1 VTSAFNP
8 RTHMEKI
15 TAEAAELAALLG
27 EDWTT
32 EGNLGQSVV
41 HRTKIVSVSMFG
53 GAVSYRRGGEHRRSL
68 FASTNTPADLWE
80 WVAQVAIIADPRDTA
95 AAGVRLISMED
106 PEGIAGVEAQRAAE
120 YGTVPLVARATLE
133 PIGAAT
139 VTEWVVQLGEERPSR
154 VWNWTDSRYSPH
166 DSEAAGQQHLAWLA
180 VHHGTDATR
189 FRLLVRVTSETI
201 IAEVTL

>member
-1 VTSAFNP
+1 
-8 RTHMEKI
+8 MDKI
-15 TAEAAELAALLG
+15 TAEATELAALLG
-27 EDWTT
+27 EEWTT
-32 EGNLGQSVV
+32 EGKLGQSIV
-41 HRTKIVSVSMFG
+41 HRDKIISVSMFG

-68 FASTNTPADLWE
+68 FASSNTPADLVE
-80 WVAQVAIIADPRDTA
+80 WVQQLASVADPRDSA
-95 AAGVRLISMED
+95 AADVRLISLDD

-133 PIGAAT
+133 PMEGDT

-166 DSEAAGQQHLAWLA
+166 DSLTAGQQHLAWMA
-180 VHHGTDATR
+180 THHGTDATR
-189 FRLLVRVTSETI
+189 FRLLVRVTSETV